1 MPKPCIYIYILGFD
15 VSLLWYQPKRK
26 PNDEWRLQLLQ
37 ALQGSGLDG
46 VGDDGGFKS
55 GYCIQNNC

>member
-1 MPKPCIYIYILGFD
+1 MSLYFD
-15 VSLLWYQPKRK
+15 INQKENLMM
-26 PNDEWRLQLLQ
+26 NEGLQLLQ